1 LPGLQ
6 RENAWLIVTSVETP
20 LDGSQSESGTGPE
33 ALEAKIDLRAYWRVI
48 RKRWPFVALS
58 TILGVAGAFVY
69 TYRQAKIYEALCQ
82 IVIESN
88 APQVLQVKDAIEL
101 GTGSVY
107 ASKDFY
113 ETQFRIIQSTAVAQ
127 RVAEKLGLAHD
138 PDYARLAAPGPGG
151 DTFGLARALVNQVSV
166 KPVKD
171 SRIAQ
176 ITVRDHKPE
185 RAALLANTFADT
197 YMDFNLDYKLE
208 GSRAANAWLSE
219 QEVELRKKLEDS
231 ELALFEFKKTRGLL
245 DLNLDEKQN
254 MSEQVLRT
262 LNGKL
267 ADLRVKRLELESTR
281 AQVEAARDL
290 SDKESVPAVDGMEG
304 MKLMRGTFLTLAKD
318 RADLAG
324 KYGPEHPRIKIIDAQ
339 MEAVT
344 KAYQH
349 EIDTNLKTFENSYQA
364 LVSTEKSLMSMMEKE
379 KEKAIALSKLGVE
392 YKPFERTAEEN
403 AKVYELIARR
413 QKEIDLTGLL
423 RSNNVRVLER
433 AIVPRIPASP
443 KPMQNLF
450 IALACGLG
458 LGIVLAF
465 AIETLDNTLK
475 TQIDVE
481 TFLGVPVL
489 GLIPIIGQGK
499 TKVDLK
505 EKDRNENEQ
514 IRDRDLGIFRE
525 PRSLA
530 AECCRSIRT
539 NIMFMSPDHP
549 VRAMVI
555 TSPSPQEG
563 KTTTAIN
570 LAIAMAEAGGR
581 VLLIDTDMRRP
592 RLHRSFG
599 VPNQVGVSTLI
610 LGNSKMEE
618 AIKRTDIPNLDVLPC
633 GPVPPNPS
641 ELLHTKRFAQILEEC
656 KTRYDRVILDS
667 PPTSAVT
674 DPAVLG
680 NLADGVILIVKGGNT
695 TREAAAYARR
705 QLIAA
710 KCRLLGV
717 IVNEIDFS
725 NPGYGY
731 HYYYYRKY
739 SRYGY
744 TYGAGPTTENPTA

>member
-1 LPGLQ
+1 M
-6 RENAWLIVTSVETP
+6 ETS
-20 LDGSQSESGTGPE
+20 LDGSGTEAGSGPE
-33 ALEAKIDLRAYWRVI
+33 ALENKIDLRAYWRVI

-69 TYRQAKIYEALCQ
+69 TYRQPKIYEASCQ

-88 APQVLQVKDAIEL
+88 APQILQVRDAVEL
-101 GTGSVY
+101 GSGSAY
-107 ASKDFY
+107 TPKDFY
-113 ETQFRIIQSTAVAQ
+113 ETQFRIIQSSAIAQKVAD
-127 RVAEKLGLAHD
+127 KLGLAHD
-138 PDYARLAAPGPGG
+138 PDYAGLAGRGPSG
-151 DTFGLARALVNQVSV
+151 DTLSLARALAGQVSV
-166 KPVKD
+166 KSVKD
-171 SRIAQ
+171 TRISQ
-176 ITVRDHKPE
+176 ILVRDRKPE
-185 RAALLANTFADT
+185 RAALLANTFAET
-197 YMDFNLDYKLE
+197 YIEANLDYKLE

-231 ELALFEFKKTRGLL
+231 EIALFKFKKDRGLL
-245 DLNLDEKQN
+245 DIDLGQKQN
-254 MSEQVLRT
+254 MSEQILQN
-262 LNGKL
+262 LNSRL
-267 ADLRVKRLELESTR
+267 AEIRLKRIELESTR
-281 AQVEAARDL
+281 TFVEAAHDQ
-290 SDKESVPAVDGMEG
+290 SDKESVPAVAGMES
-304 MKLMRGTFLTLAKD
+304 LQRLRESFVEFAKIK
-318 RADLAG
+318 ADLAG
-324 KYGPEHPRIKIIDAQ
+324 KYGPEHPRIKIIEAQ
-339 MEAVT
+339 MDAVQ

-349 EIDTNLKTFENSYQA
+349 EIDTHLKIFENSYQA
-364 LVSTEKSLMSMMEKE
+364 LVATEKSLVSIMEKE
-379 KEKAIALSKLGVE
+379 KLKAIELSKLGIE
-392 YKPFERTAEEN
+392 YKPYERTADQN
-403 AKVYELIARR
+403 GKMYELISKR
-413 QKEIDLTGLL
+413 QKEIDLSGLL
-423 RSNNVRVLER
+423 RANNVRVLER
-433 AIVPRIPASP
+433 AIRPGAPSSPR
-443 KPMQNLF
+443 PMQNLM

-499 TKVDLK
+499 LDPKGKGK
-505 EKDRNENEQ
+505 EGKTDDQ
-514 IRDRDLGIFRE
+514 VRDRDLGIFRE
-525 PRSLA
+525 PRSMA

-539 NIMFMSPDHP
+539 NILFMSPDHP
-549 VRAMVI
+549 VRTMVI

-592 RLHRSFG
+592 RLHRSFA
-599 VPNQVGVSTLI
+599 VPNQVGISTLI
-610 LGNSKMEE
+610 LGNSTLDD
-618 AIKRTDIPNLDVLPC
+618 AIKHTDIPNLDVLPC
-633 GPVPPNPS
+633 GPIPPNPS
-641 ELLHTKRFAQILEEC
+641 ELLHTKRFAQVIEDC
-656 KTRYDRVILDS
+656 KTRYERIILDS

-680 NLADGVILIVKGGNT
+680 NLADGVILIVKGAST
-695 TREAAAYARR
+695 TREAAAHARR
-705 QLIAA
+705 QLVSA

-744 TYGAGPTTENPTA
+744 TYGTGPTPEGPAAGV

>member
-1 LPGLQ
+1 VG
-6 RENAWLIVTSVETP
+6 WLIVWPVESS
-20 LDGSQSESGTGPE
+20 LDGSGPESPNIPE

-48 RKRWPFVALS
+48 RKRWPFVVLS

-69 TYRQAKIYEALCQ
+69 TYRQPRIYEASCQ
-82 IVIESN
+82 ILIDTN
-88 APQVLQVKDAIEL
+88 APQILQVKDAVEL
-101 GTGSVY
+101 GSGTLF
-107 ASKDFY
+107 APKEFF
-113 ETQFRIIQSTAVAQ
+113 ETQYRIIQSTSVAQ

-138 PDYARLAAPGPGG
+138 PDYARLIPRGPGG
-151 DTFGLARALVNQVSV
+151 DGLDMARALTRQLSV

-171 SRIAQ
+171 TRVSQ
-176 ITVRDHKPE
+176 IFVRDTKPE
-185 RAALLANTFADT
+185 RAALLANTVAET
-197 YMDFNLDYKLE
+197 YIESNLDYKLE

-219 QEVELRKKLEDS
+219 QEVELRNKLEES
-231 ELALFEFKKTRGLL
+231 ERSLFKFKKDRGLL
-245 DLNLDEKQN
+245 DIDLGQKQN
-254 MSEQVLRT
+254 MTEQLLRN
-262 LNGKL
+262 LNEKL
-267 ADLRVKRLELESTR
+267 AEIRMKRLELESTR
-281 AQVEAARDL
+281 RLVETARDQA
-290 SDKESVPAVDGMEG
+290 DKETVPMAQIQASESL
-304 MKLMRGTFLTLAKD
+304 KHMRETFLDFAQKK
-318 RADLAG
+318 ADLSG

-339 MEAVT
+339 MESLA

-349 EIDTNLKTFENSYQA
+349 ELDTNLKTFENSYQS
-364 LVSTEKSLMSMMEKE
+364 LVQTEQSLMSMMEKE
-379 KEKAIALSKLGVE
+379 KQKAIELSKLGVE
-392 YKPFERTAEEN
+392 YKPFERTADEN
-403 AKVYELIARR
+403 AKVYELIAQR

-423 RSNNVRVLER
+423 RSNNVRILER
-433 AIVPRIPASP
+433 AVTPGSPSSPR
-443 KPMQNLF
+443 PMQNMLL
-450 IALACGLG
+450 ALACGFG
-458 LGIVLAF
+458 LGIGLAF
-465 AIETLDNTLK
+465 AIEILDNTLK

-499 TKVDLK
+499 LDPKGKGK
-505 EKDRNENEQ
+505 EGKSDEQ
-514 IRDRDLGIFRE
+514 VRDRDLGIFRE
-525 PRSLA
+525 PRSMA

-539 NIMFMSPDHP
+539 NILFMSPDHP
-549 VRAMVI
+549 IRTMVI

-592 RLHRSFG
+592 RLHRSFA

-610 LGNSKMEE
+610 LGNTTLDE
-618 AIKRTDIPNLDVLPC
+618 AVKHTDIPNLDVLPC
-633 GPVPPNPS
+633 GPIPPNPS
-641 ELLHTKRFAQILEEC
+641 ELLHTKRFAQVLKDCGE
-656 KTRYDRVILDS
+656 RYERIILDS

-680 NLADGVILIVKGGNT
+680 NLADGVILIVKGAST
-695 TREAAAYARR
+695 TRDAAAHARR
-705 QLIAA
+705 QLVSA

-744 TYGAGPTTENPTA
+744 TYGPGSPEEPAAGAGA